1 MAINPYTGKEIV
13 NAYTPYSTESGA
25 TPLVRKLTPAKFGS
39 SPGFEP
45 TFTPIPRPIAPPKRP
60 PVVPPRRPPTP
71 PPPRPPVVPP
81 PRPPVVPPPPRP
93 PVVPPLRPPLQP
105 PVMPP
110 PKLPYEDIIITPL
123 PYEDF
128 YKDVFVPKIPEI
140 DPAISEMMN
149 LRREATDATNNATDQ
164 YEADVADYKNIMA
177 AEAEQG
183 IGSLPEYDQSRK
195 YFSDNTFQPNSEAT
209 DIIRGSGGIPNDPF
223 ASSPLNSGISNLPS
237 NQLNDTLT
245 TQVFQAGFR
254 PNRKGRR

>member
-1 MAINPYTGKEIV
+1 MPQTY
-13 NAYTPYSTESGA
+13 
-25 TPLVRKLTPAKFGS
+25 
-39 SPGFEP
+39 
-45 TFTPIPRPIAPPKRP
+45 
-60 PVVPPRRPPTP
+60 
-71 PPPRPPVVPP
+71 
-81 PRPPVVPPPPRP
+81 
-93 PVVPPLRPPLQP
+93 LQP